1 MCEHGKVLR
10 DIKKR
15 QHVAPTNLPIS
26 YPRPK
31 IGSTVFTKIRKWVL
45 TQKCHFSMTPKKV
58 PILAKMGPILD
69 LRHDIE
75 SEGLSFLCQI

>member
-1 MCEHGKVLR
+1 MRDHGKVLR
-10 DIKKR
+10 DIKKIYSGASTR
-15 QHVAPTNLPIS
+15 VPIS

-31 IGSTVFTKIRKWVL
+31 IGSTVFAKIRKWVL
-45 TQKCHFSMTPKKV
+45 TQKCHFFMTPKKV
-58 PILAKMGPILD
+58 PILAKFGPILN

>member
-1 MCEHGKVLR
+1 MCDHGDLYR
-10 DIKKR
+10 AIKNWR
-15 QHVAPTNLPIS
+15 TRGPTNLPIS

-31 IGSTVFTKIRKWVL
+31 IGSFVFTKIRKWVL

>member
-1 MCEHGKVLR
+1 MCDHRKTSRAIQNFVTT
-10 DIKKR
+10 
-15 QHVAPTNLPIS
+15 APTNLPIS